1 MQTVNSYLKNKKKKE
16 NTNRYKM
23 KTVNEIAKAN
33 KIDLSNLE
41 VKQDTSGLFQ
51 DSKGGFLKTVGGTL
65 GDLASDIGI
74 IDKSGAWYAYK
85 GEKIGQGKENAK
97 QFLKDNPKKGF
108 GIFIT
113 EMVKWGK

>member
-65 GDLASDIGI
+65 GDLASDIGE
-74 IDKSGAWYAYK
+74 G
-85 GEKIGQGKENAK
+85 
-97 QFLKDNPKKGF
+97 FLRAVEGT
-108 GIFIT
+108 I
-113 EMVKWGK
+113 